1 MKRRFARYG
10 WARIAALVCLLLLL
24 PAGAALAAEDGGGWR
39 ATYDLVMRWFN
50 FGLLAFIIVKFSR
63 QPLKD
68 FLQGRKYEVS
78 LEIKQIEEQ
87 HREAAEQTK
96 QATRQLEESSAQLAE
111 LKERII
117 SQGVTSKER
126 IIEEARQQGRNLL
139 VESQRR
145 IEGQILRA
153 RQRFRN
159 ELVDAAVDRALERLP
174 KTISDTDKKR
184 MVKDFMTSLA
194 VK

>member
-1 MKRRFARYG
+1 MKRRDKRYG
-10 WARIAALVCLLLLL
+10 WARVTALAFFLMLLS
-24 PAGAALAAEDGGGWR
+24 AGAVLAAEGSGGWR
-39 ATYDLVMRWFN
+39 PTYDLVMRWVN
-50 FGLLAFIIVKFSR
+50 FALLAFVIVKFSR

-68 FLQGRKYEVS
+68 FLQGRKQALS
-78 LEIKQIEEQ
+78 IEIKQMEAQ
-87 HREAAEQTK
+87 HKEAAEQTK

-117 SQGVTSKER
+117 SQGVNSKER

-139 VESQRR
+139 LESQRR

-159 ELVDAAVDRALERLP
+159 ELVDAAVDRALEILP
-174 KTISDTDKKR
+174 KTISDTDKER
-184 MVKDFMTSLA
+184 MVKDFMASLA